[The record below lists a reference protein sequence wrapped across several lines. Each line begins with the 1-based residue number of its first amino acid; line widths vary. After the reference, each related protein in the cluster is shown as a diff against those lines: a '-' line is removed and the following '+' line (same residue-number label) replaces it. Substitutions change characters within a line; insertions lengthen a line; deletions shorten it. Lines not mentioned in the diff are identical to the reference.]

1 MENEIKIGI
10 DMVESAQRIGEIVN
24 LLSEEIEKYKR
35 STTNF
40 TETYGGD
47 ATEILNYLEKG
58 LVTNL
63 TMLLN
68 YYSVAAQC
76 IVLALKEY
84 IEADEKIA
92 VEIAKSMEAMMN

>member
-1 MENEIKIGI
+1 
-10 DMVESAQRIGEIVN
+10 
-24 LLSEEIEKYKR
+24 
-35 STTNF
+35 
-40 TETYGGD
+40 
-47 ATEILNYLEKG
+47 
-58 LVTNL
+58 
-63 TMLLN
+63 MLLN